1 MPEMDGYQATA
12 KLRSDARFTALP
24 IIAMTAHA
32 TLEERQRCLASGMN
46 DHISK
51 PIDPSALFETVARYY
66 RSAPGT
72 SASVPAIAKTS
83 DPVVKTAGV
92 PVVESRA
99 DIMEIPTVVGLNSV
113 EGLLRVAGNRKLYL
127 KLLRQFSAQQSDAPG
142 QITELLKAG
151 DRPAAE
157 RTAHT
162 VKGVAAN
169 LGVKTVQ

>member
-1 MPEMDGYQATA
+1 
-12 KLRSDARFTALP
+12 
-24 IIAMTAHA
+24 
-32 TLEERQRCLASGMN
+32 MN

-72 SASVPAIAKTS
+72 SASVPAMAKSS
-83 DPVVKTAGV
+83 DPVVKTAGI
-92 PVVESRA
+92 PMAESRA
-99 DIMEIPTVVGLNSV
+99 DEMEIPTVEGLDSA

-127 KLLRQFSAQQSDAPG
+127 KLLRQFSAQQSDAPV

-162 VKGVAAN
+162 VKGVAGESWREDSAV
-169 LGVKTVQ
+169 GGG